1 MPHHEAE
8 SPLRPKL
15 EATCHQVSLLG
26 GDVAFAAVHFGAA
39 ANMICNCPE
48 CPDLD
53 ECQAAWEDAA
63 GYFEDVIKR
72 ATKIRTVC
80 LEMAGEKPGAA
91 STLANED
98 DPDLTEREL
107 EVCRLIA
114 LGYSTREA
122 AEELGVST
130 RTVDGYRARLNEK
143 LGFESR
149 RDLVAFALK
158 HRIIS

>member
-1 MPHHEAE
+1 MLAGLGAE
-8 SPLRPKL
+8 SLDGSAGPKKF
-15 EATCHQVSLLG
+15 S
-26 GDVAFAAVHFGAA
+26 
-39 ANMICNCPE
+39 P
-48 CPDLD
+48 
-53 ECQAAWEDAA
+53 
-63 GYFEDVIKR
+63 
-72 ATKIRTVC
+72 
-80 LEMAGEKPGAA
+80 
-91 STLANED
+91 
-98 DPDLTEREL
+98 PDLTEREL

-143 LGFESR
+143 LGFQSR